1 MHASKLFPKFMN
13 CIESKK
19 MLRTQDIHVRSPTY
33 VGLNVE
39 LWEDVLKMLVKGN
52 NSLYMFSIVPK
63 L

>member
-1 MHASKLFPKFMN
+1 MHAGKLFPKFMN

-39 LWEDVLKMLVKGN
+39 LWEDVLKMLLE
-52 NSLYMFSIVPK
+52 SRQ
-63 L
+63 